1 MCFMDNTDRF
11 LELYRQLE
19 REGRRAYFPNAQDK
33 EAIMGRLMS
42 VPELRM
48 YKDDIDYCRVVRNF
62 LVHTPKVKNQYPIF
76 VSNEM
81 LQLMEEIVDR
91 VKNPIKAI
99 DYAIKIENMYT
110 AQLNSNI
117 IDVVRHM
124 QASGFTHVPVLENGK
139 LIGVFSGNV
148 IYTYLSTADDINLN
162 FNSKICDLIEYLP
175 VYNHTNEYFA
185 FMSADSS
192 FHDIRQLFKIDA
204 KSMKQLA
211 AVFLTQTGKNNE
223 KLLAMLT
230 PYSILR
236 DAPDL

>member
-185 FMSADSS
+185 FMSTDSS

>member
-1 MCFMDNTDRF
+1 MDNTDRF

-19 REGRRAYFPNAQDK
+19 RDGRRAYFPNAQDK

-48 YKDDIDYCRVVRNF
+48 YKEDIDYCRVVRNF
-62 LVHTPKVKNQYPIF
+62 LVHTPKVKNQYPIV
-76 VSNEM
+76 VSEEM
-81 LQLMEEIVDR
+81 IQLMEEIVDR

-99 DYAIKIENMYT
+99 DYAVKIENMYT
-110 AQLNSNI
+110 TQLHSNI

-124 QASGFTHVPVLENGK
+124 QASGFTHVPVIEEGK

-148 IYTYLSTADDINLN
+148 IYTYLSSAAEINLN
-162 FNSKICDLIEYLP
+162 INSNISILMEYLP
-175 VYNHTNEYFA
+175 IYNHTNEYFA
-185 FMSADSS
+185 FMGKNSS

-211 AVFLTQTGKNNE
+211 AVFLTETGKNNE
-223 KLLAMLT
+223 KVLAMLT